1 MKKQIWSLLCVF
13 CICFSLLVFTACQSN
28 SGGST
33 ETSGAG
39 QESIASQNTAEDTRD
54 PGQETGGGEGE
65 TTAPDDEDVSLDE
78 LTPGDGSGDHD
89 DGNWTNP
96 Y

>member
-1 MKKQIWSLLCVF
+1 MKKQIWSLLCVL
-13 CICFSLLVFTACQSN
+13 CLSLALPVFTACQSN
-28 SGGST
+28 SGAA

-39 QESIASQNTAEDTRD
+39 QESVAPQNTAEDTRD

-78 LTPGDGSGDHD
+78 LTPGDGSGGHD